1 MKKENKKKILLV
13 SNNIIMGIMIL
24 PMIISSYMN
33 NVRFNFNHSY
43 EKFVIFPM
51 LILILLK
58 LFKLIENK
66 IEERLSYLKSILII
80 SGIGEV
86 LLVIVYDKNIQYFVA

>member
-1 MKKENKKKILLV
+1 
-13 SNNIIMGIMIL
+13 
-24 PMIISSYMN
+24 
-33 NVRFNFNHSY
+33 
-43 EKFVIFPM
+43 M

-86 LLVIVYDKNIQYFVA
+86 LLVIVYDKNNIVNSRDR